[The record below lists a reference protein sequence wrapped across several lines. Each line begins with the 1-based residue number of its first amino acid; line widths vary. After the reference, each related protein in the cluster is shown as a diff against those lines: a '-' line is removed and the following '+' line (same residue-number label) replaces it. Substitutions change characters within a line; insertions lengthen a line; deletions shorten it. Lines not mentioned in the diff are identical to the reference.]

1 MRRYTFEYEIAMN
14 VVSAREAFRGTPE
27 IQVKSSAPG
36 WTCLHIAPELSLKDR
51 VVGFFRSQ
59 LLNDL
64 SPELCEQITLAMDE
78 LLGNA
83 LEHGCNT
90 EPKLGVELAYIRT
103 NRSLLFH
110 LRDAG
115 PGFSL
120 DSLDH
125 AALNNPPE
133 DPLRHASFRS
143 EMGLRPGG
151 YGIMLVKKIAD
162 ELIYNETGNEVLFI
176 KYL

>member
-1 MRRYTFEYEIAMN
+1 MN
-14 VVSAREAFRGTPE
+14 MVSARDAFREMPE
-27 IQVKSSAPG
+27 IQVKSSTPG
-36 WTCLHIAPELSLKDR
+36 WICLHIAPELSLKDR

-59 LLNDL
+59 MLNDL
-64 SPELCEQITLAMDE
+64 STELCEQIALAMDE

-90 EPKLGVELAYIRT
+90 DPKLGVELAYIQT
-103 NRSLLFH
+103 NRSILLH

-115 PGFSL
+115 PGFSW
-120 DSLDH
+120 DSLLH
-125 AALNNPPE
+125 AAVNNPPE
-133 DPLRHASFRS
+133 DPLRHTNFRS

-151 YGIMLVKKIAD
+151 FGIMLVKKIAD

>member
-1 MRRYTFEYEIAMN
+1 MT
-14 VVSAREAFRGTPE
+14 VVSARDAFRGTPE

-36 WTCLHIAPELSLKDR
+36 WICLHIAPELRLKDR
-51 VVGFFRSQ
+51 VIGFFRSQ
-59 LLNDL
+59 MLKDL
-64 SPELCEQITLAMDE
+64 SADLSEQLITAMDE

-90 EPKLGVELAYIRT
+90 DPKLGVELSYICTARAI
-103 NRSLLFH
+103 LIH

-120 DSLDH
+120 DCLEH
-125 AALNNPPE
+125 AAVNNPPE
-133 DPLRHASFRS
+133 DPLRHTNFRS
-143 EMGLRPGG
+143 AMGLRPGG
-151 YGIMLVKKIAD
+151 FGIMLVKKLAD
-162 ELIYNETGNEVLFI
+162 ELVYNETGNEVLFI

>member
-1 MRRYTFEYEIAMN
+1 MRRYTFEHETVMT
-14 VVSAREAFRGTPE
+14 VVSARDAFGETPE

-36 WTCLHIAPELSLKDR
+36 WIRLLIAPQLALKER
-51 VVGFFRSQ
+51 VVAFFRSHM
-59 LLNDL
+59 LNDL
-64 SPELCEQITLAMDE
+64 SSELSEQIPLALDE

-83 LEHGCNT
+83 LEHGGKVDPT
-90 EPKLGVELAYIRT
+90 VDVELSYIRT
-103 NRSLLFH
+103 SRSILLY

-120 DSLDH
+120 DKLDH
-125 AALNNPPE
+125 AAVNNPPG
-133 DPLRHASFRS
+133 DPLRHTSFRS
-143 EMGLRPGG
+143 QMGMRPGG
-151 YGIMLVKKIAD
+151 FGIMLVKRIAD

>member
-1 MRRYTFEYEIAMN
+1 MN
-14 VVSAREAFRGTPE
+14 VVSARDAFSGTPD
-27 IQVKSSAPG
+27 IQVKSSMPG
-36 WTCLHIAPELSLKDR
+36 WISLHIAPKLPLKDR

-64 SPELCEQITLAMDE
+64 SADLCEQLTLAMDE

-90 EPKLGVELAYIRT
+90 EPKLGVELSYIRT
-103 NRSLLFH
+103 VRAILLH
-110 LRDAG
+110 LSDAG
-115 PGFSL
+115 PGFSWDRL
-120 DSLDH
+120 YH
-125 AALNNPPE
+125 AAVNNPPE
-133 DPLRHASFRS
+133 DPLRHANFRS
-143 EMGLRPGG
+143 QMGLRPGG
-151 YGIMLVKKIAD
+151 FGIMLVKKIAD